1 MKKHRILCLM
11 LALAMLVSL
20 TACQIEIPGVGTVN
34 IKDGNLPNI
43 GGNAGGNHG
52 GDDVDGANIEGDYDD
67 SIDLLRKEMNG
78 PSYMVAAA
86 FIGSSAGGPDDLEL
100 PLSEWI
106 QAETPDLCAKYT
118 FIRQIPRERVVG
130 NGGSL
135 FCVVPR
141 DPNATLAVNRIRWN
155 PQNEAYDNLEVLYR
169 GESGEPILLYA
180 CADMGESPYP
190 DTEVIVTDSKGK
202 TMTWY
207 PIYGLTILPYDF
219 ENDAPMGYDFTDY
232 SGEFEGGD
240 VDGDVRWTAPTMD
253 QLTEYTWTWQ
263 GDYEN
268 KPAMATMSLTKG
280 SSTNNITFKW
290 WYLED
295 QGNEQEIYEGNW
307 KLTDGGRLMDLT
319 MTRTGGQQYKKG
331 ESAKSSIGVF
341 MLQVPELFDIV
352 PVLNVA
358 GGEDAGW
365 LPIQQIPNELLMF
378 NPAQG

>member
-52 GDDVDGANIEGDYDD
+52 GDDADGANIEGDYDD

-106 QAETPDLCAKYT
+106 QAEAPDLCTKYT

-135 FCVVPR
+135 FCVVPC
-141 DPNATLAVNRIRWN
+141 DPNATLVVNRIRWN

-169 GESGEPILLYA
+169 SESGEPILLYA

-232 SGEFEGGD
+232 SGEVEGGD

-295 QGNEQEIYEGNW
+295 QGNEQEIYEGTW

-331 ESAKSSIGVF
+331 ESARSSIGVF

-358 GGEDAGW
+358 GGEDTGW